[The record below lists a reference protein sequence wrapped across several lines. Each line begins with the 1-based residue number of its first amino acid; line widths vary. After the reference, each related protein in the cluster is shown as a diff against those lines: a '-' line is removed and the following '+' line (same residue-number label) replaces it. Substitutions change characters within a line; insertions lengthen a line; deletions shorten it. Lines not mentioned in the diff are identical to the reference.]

1 MNAIYSLKTTK
12 FDNTCSGY
20 NTYND
25 FRDSLEL
32 SIRLLRKSNTV
43 DNILFYADKASYEHV
58 KPIKHLF
65 DEVIVNLDEI
75 NWVQDY
81 NWAFNKL
88 HIYKEQKEPFFH
100 IDNDVYL
107 HQGLPKLFIESC
119 DYFFQNRELLSTH
132 PYYEETVNLTRE
144 SIDKK
149 MLPYIPEFA
158 VNCGVAGFNDL
169 SIIEEYY
176 DNALRYVKNNQVIG
190 YKEKM
195 IQYHLCILFEQLFIV
210 PLLKNKKVNYI
221 LTDNFEEIA
230 IPYTHLI
237 AWNKREKKN
246 IELVKNKLHKLKYH
260 QY

>member
-12 FDNTCSGY
+12 FDNNCSGY
-20 NTYND
+20 NSYKD

-32 SIRLLRKSNTV
+32 SLRLLKNSKTV
-43 DNILFYADKASYEHV
+43 DNIIFYADKASYEHI

-88 HIYKEQKEPFFH
+88 HIYKEQKQPFYH

-107 HQGLPKLFIESC
+107 WQGLPKLFTESC
-119 DYFFQNRELLSTH
+119 DFFFQNKELLSTH
-132 PYYEETVNLTRE
+132 PYYEETVNLTLD

-169 SIIEEYY
+169 SIIPEYY
-176 DNALRYVKNNQVIG
+176 ENAERYVKNNQKIG

-195 IQYHLCILFEQLFIV
+195 IQYHLCILFEQLFLV
-210 PLLKNKKVNYI
+210 PLLKDKKVNYI
-221 LTDNFEEIA
+221 LTADFKEVA

-237 AWNKREKKN
+237 AWNKRDKN
-246 IELVKNKLHKLKYH
+246 NVKLVKENLNYIK
-260 QY
+260 